1 MNFIKT
7 EIQLINIFIGC
18 KIRLER
24 LRKNLSQ
31 HDVGVASG
39 TDNTAVGRVERA
51 EHISNWS
58 SIFLICQYLEIEFCS
73 LFLLKP
79 QKELLLIVE
88 ECYLLEKK
96 LTKDKEKYYTKL
108 KERIKKLYSQIQ

>member
-1 MNFIKT
+1 MNHVKT
-7 EIQLINIFIGC
+7 EVELINIFIGC

-24 LRKNLSQ
+24 LEKNLSQ
-31 HDVGVASG
+31 HDVGIASG

-51 EHISNWS
+51 EHLSSWSN
-58 SIFLICQYLEIEFCS
+58 IFLICQYLEIEFCS
-73 LFLLKP
+73 LFVLKS

-96 LTKDKEKYYTKL
+96 LTKEKEKYYTKL
-108 KERIKKLYSQIQ
+108 KERIKKLHSQIQ